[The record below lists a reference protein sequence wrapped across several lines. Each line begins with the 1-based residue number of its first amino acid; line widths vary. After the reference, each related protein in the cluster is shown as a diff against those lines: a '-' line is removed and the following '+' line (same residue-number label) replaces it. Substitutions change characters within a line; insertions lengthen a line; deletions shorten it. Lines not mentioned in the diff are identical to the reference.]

1 MRRRGRVRG
10 RRAHDGVEAGAVVA
24 GGGGDAG
31 AVAGGGSVCDEA
43 GLCAVIGVIAGEHE
57 TLVGALRGELGDQTR
72 REGVHFKWRRVRR
85 SCPHNRRGTPSH
97 VPCSSTGSS
106 SSSRFGGARTCPVS
120 ARSPTRSTR
129 PATPRSPQCSTAST
143 PTPTSSAAS
152 TTHSQAQSASRLY
165 THIHTPAL
173 SHVHCRTVSGDN
185 SGPIGQDPAWLPF
198 ADLHR
203 YLQQTFPTVFVS
215 FPPFGPRFISLQI
228 RQTERHTR
236 QHVRPRVPL
245 AGLYQCKTLLVGCP
259 SRSVCCP
266 RTFHGHSQHVQMS
279 SLSIRPLSLSGTIRR
294 TWAIMMVSPSSLCDA
309 CSCRLGT
316 WIWGRGTC
324 DDKADLIQKLVVIDA
339 LLQHDFTP
347 ARTIVLAFG
356 FDEESTGQQVRPP
369 PLACPP
375 LIYC

>member
-1 MRRRGRVRG
+1 MLIYWILLLLAFWRRTDPPSVCPQSDPLHPTRHAQIAAVLDSVYADPDFKRSVYN
-10 RRAHDGVEAGAVVA
+10 ALAGAVRIP
-24 GGGGDAG
+24 
-31 AVAGGGSVCDEA
+31 SV
-43 GLCAVIGVIAGEHE
+43 
-57 TLVGALRGELGDQTR
+57 
-72 REGVHFKWRRVRR
+72 
-85 SCPHNRRGTPSH
+85 
-97 VPCSSTGSS
+97 
-106 SSSRFGGARTCPVS
+106 
-120 ARSPTRSTR
+120 
-129 PATPRSPQCSTAST
+129 
-143 PTPTSSAAS
+143 
-152 TTHSQAQSASRLY
+152 Y
-165 THIHTPAL
+165 THTHTPAL
-173 SHVHCRTVSGDN
+173 SHVHCRTVSRDD

-215 FPPFGPRFISLQI
+215 FPAFGPRFISLQI

-294 TWAIMMVSPSSLCDA
+294 TRAIMMVSPSSLCDA